1 MAQYRRLINYPGSK
15 WRMADTII
23 RHMPPHKAYLEPFF
37 GSGAVFFN
45 KQKST
50 VETIN
55 DLDRRLVNMF
65 EVIRNQPDR
74 LQYLIKFTPYSRE
87 EFEQSDNISSDPVED
102 ARRMLVRLWFG
113 VGGKTYAMPGFR
125 KSISWNGPY
134 CAYEWND
141 MENRIGYAAA
151 RLKDAQIESKDAI
164 QLINE
169 TNNEDTL
176 LYCDPPYLSSS
187 LVSDHYKHGFTNQQH
202 EELLHSLLNYKGKV
216 ILSGYH
222 SGMYDDALSSW
233 YTDTKKTKV
242 GITTEKKSERT
253 EVIWMNFQPDQQMN
267 LL

>member
-23 RHMPPHKAYLEPFF
+23 RHMPPHQGYLEPFF

-45 KQKST
+45 KPKST

-55 DLDRRLVNMF
+55 DLDGRLINMF
-65 EVIRNQPDR
+65 EVIRKDPER

-87 EFEQSDNISSDPVED
+87 EFEQSDIISSDRTED
-102 ARRMLVRLWFG
+102 ARRMLVRLWMG
-113 VGGKTYAMPGFR
+113 VGGKTYSKPGFR
-125 KSISWNGPY
+125 KSVSPNGPY

-141 MENRIGYAAA
+141 LENRIGYAAA
-151 RLKDAQIESKDAI
+151 RLKDAI

-169 TNNEDTL
+169 SNNEATL

-187 LVSDHYKHGFTNQQH
+187 LVSDHYKHGFTTQQH
-202 EELLHSLLNYKGKV
+202 EDLLHSLLNHKGKV

-222 SGMYDDALSSW
+222 SDLYADALSGW

-242 GITTEKKSERT
+242 GITTEKKSDRT
-253 EVIWMNFQPDQQMN
+253 EVLWMNFQPDQQMN